1 MRRLFLIALLAP
13 LPASA
18 QQAAPGC
25 APPDPAHALHHA
37 PDTTYAKV
45 QARGQ
50 TAMGV
55 DQYTSTHCFDALP
68 TGGRI
73 ELQRDVDDAAGV
85 ATIRKH
91 LQEIAAAFR
100 SGDFSTPFFVHA
112 QEVPGTK
119 VMAERRAHITY
130 TVRPLPRGGELILE
144 TTDPEAL
151 HAIHEFMMFQRS
163 DHRAGGH

>member
-1 MRRLFLIALLAP
+1 MRRLLFISLLLP

-18 QQAAPGC
+18 QQSAAAC
-25 APPDPAHALHHA
+25 AAPDPAHAMHAA
-37 PDTTYAKV
+37 PDTTFAKV
-45 QARGQ
+45 QARGR

-73 ELQRDVDDAAGV
+73 ELQRDVEDAEGV

-91 LQEIAAAFR
+91 FQEIAAAFR
-100 SGDFSTPFFVHA
+100 NGDFSTPFFVHA

-130 TVRPLPRGGELILE
+130 TYRPLPRGGELLIE
-144 TTDPEAL
+144 TKDPQAL
-151 HAIHEFMMFQRS
+151 HAIHEFMAFQRS